1 MTVVA
6 KPKLADPGALIRD
19 GKLRTG
25 TFPACMDPDLI
36 VEHAQLLEQ
45 REELAE
51 QRASQQ
57 ASASDSLAAKAST
70 PDLDGQ
76 IADLDKQ
83 VAALEKQIQGATVVL
98 TLRAL
103 PRNEFRAMFDR
114 HPPRKDDEGKLTHGQ
129 DVIGASF
136 EAFFDDLL
144 RASIVDP
151 KLDAETLD
159 LLLDERLTDRDWE
172 RLTDVA
178 WGLNRAVVSVPFL
191 SAVSPSRRNSSPR

>member
-1 MTVVA
+1 MPTR
-6 KPKLADPGALIRD
+6 PKLADPGALIRD

-51 QRASQQ
+51 QRAGQQ
-57 ASASDSLAAKAST
+57 ASAADSLAAKAST
-70 PDLDGQ
+70 PELDGQ

-83 VAALEKQIQGATVVL
+83 IAGLEKQIQGATVVL
-98 TLRAL
+98 TLLAL
-103 PRNEFRAMFDR
+103 PRPEFRAMCDR
-114 HPPRKDDEGKLTHGQ
+114 HPPRKDAEGKLTHPQ
-129 DVIGASF
+129 DAIGVSY
-136 EAFFDDLL
+136 EAFFDELL

-151 KLDAETLD
+151 KLDPETTD
-159 LLLDERLTDRDWE
+159 LLLDE

-178 WGLNRAVVSVPFL
+178 WGLNRAVVSVPFS